1 MYRGQLFYLYK
12 SLNRWQVKF
21 IVVKNIDAFAEVQY
35 MLTSITDLI
44 LMNCLQYV
52 AIELRDYEADALVDL
67 VSCVNNI
74 KLEGEPTNVP
84 NGWTV
89 LHHTKPL
96 SVSD

>member
-1 MYRGQLFYLYK
+1 
-12 SLNRWQVKF
+12 
-21 IVVKNIDAFAEVQY
+21 
-35 MLTSITDLI
+35 
-44 LMNCLQYV
+44 MNCLQYV
-52 AIELRDYEADALVDL
+52 AIELRDYEVDALVDI

-74 KLEGEPTNVP
+74 KLEGEPSNVP